1 MGKNKLNIS
10 TQSQHKYEYE
20 TDLNGDS
27 TGARIVRMMDKGKRV
42 LELGA
47 GPGSITKHLKNT
59 CECNIVAIEND
70 VDAIKK
76 LPAYCEKVYNADL
89 NAPDWPAVLESEDK
103 FDVVLAADV
112 LEHLYDPWAVLAS
125 MKGLLKEDGYII
137 VSLPHVGHN
146 AVLACLLD
154 QDFEYQDWGLLDR
167 THIRFFAMKNIQSLF
182 NSAKLKIKEAQFVVT
197 QPELTEFS
205 DRWRK
210 LSNSLRSALASNK
223 YGMVYQVVIKT
234 VPINGVDSGIDLMS
248 LDVDV
253 PKRNT
258 KEIIKSIINLYLPG
272 PIRDMLRRL
281 VHRLR
286 K

>member
-1 MGKNKLNIS
+1 
-10 TQSQHKYEYE
+10 
-20 TDLNGDS
+20 
-27 TGARIVRMMDKGKRV
+27 
-42 LELGA
+42 
-47 GPGSITKHLKNT
+47 
-59 CECNIVAIEND
+59 
-70 VDAIKK
+70 
-76 LPAYCEKVYNADL
+76 
-89 NAPDWPAVLESEDK
+89 
-103 FDVVLAADV
+103 
-112 LEHLYDPWAVLAS
+112 
-125 MKGLLKEDGYII
+125 
-137 VSLPHVGHN
+137 
-146 AVLACLLD
+146 
-154 QDFEYQDWGLLDR
+154 
-167 THIRFFAMKNIQSLF
+167 MKNIQSLF

-210 LSNSLRSALASNK
+210 LSNSLRSTLASNK

>member
-1 MGKNKLNIS
+1 LGKNKLNIS

-59 CECNIVAIEND
+59 CECSIVAIEND
-70 VDAIKK
+70 VDVIKK

-146 AVLACLLD
+146 AVLACILD

>member
-20 TDLNGDS
+20 IDLNGDS

-59 CECNIVAIEND
+59 CECSIVAIEND

-146 AVLACLLD
+146 AVLACILD

>member
-59 CECNIVAIEND
+59 CECSIVAIEND
-70 VDAIKK
+70 VDVIKK

-146 AVLACLLD
+146 AVLACILD

>member
-1 MGKNKLNIS
+1 LGKNKLNIS

-59 CECNIVAIEND
+59 CECSIVAIEND
-70 VDAIKK
+70 VDVIKK

-146 AVLACLLD
+146 AVLACILD

-210 LSNSLRSALASNK
+210 LSNSLRSTLASNK